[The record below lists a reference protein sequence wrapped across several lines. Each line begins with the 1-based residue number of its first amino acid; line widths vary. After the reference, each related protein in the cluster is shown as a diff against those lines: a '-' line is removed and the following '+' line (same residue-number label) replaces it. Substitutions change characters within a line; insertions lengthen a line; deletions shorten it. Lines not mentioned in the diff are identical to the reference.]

1 MRSQRAAAKTI
12 LGMAGRRPTLSGH
25 EFSPAPSN
33 SPPKKKI
40 LSSITEMIN
49 IGLFILNLI
58 SKTWRIH
65 VEGNVNLSKGVVGF
79 WHGDMIPCW
88 YLFRKQS
95 PCALVSQSK
104 DGELLTKILT
114 MWSFNV
120 VRGSSSKGGSEA
132 LDEMVRLAKENVL
145 LIAPDG
151 PRGPSLKMK
160 PGIAVAAQRAQVPVY
175 LIKTNMSFFKQFPKS
190 WDHFKFPLPFCKI
203 DMKINGPYIIESDAS
218 KEDINKLLVTFE
230 EIIS

>member
-1 MRSQRAAAKTI
+1 
-12 LGMAGRRPTLSGH
+12 
-25 EFSPAPSN
+25 
-33 SPPKKKI
+33 
-40 LSSITEMIN
+40 MIN

-65 VEGNVNLSKGVVGF
+65 VEGNVNLSKGVIGSG
-79 WHGDMIPCW
+79 HGDMIPCW

-190 WDHFKFPLPFCKI
+190 WTISNSSAFCKI